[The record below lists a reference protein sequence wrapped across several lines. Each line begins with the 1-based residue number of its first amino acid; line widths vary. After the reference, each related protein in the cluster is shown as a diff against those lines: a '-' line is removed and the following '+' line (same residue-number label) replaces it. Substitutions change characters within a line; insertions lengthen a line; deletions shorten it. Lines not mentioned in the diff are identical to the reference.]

1 MRFQSAAALPAL
13 MLLWVALPSTAV
25 AQERAGFW
33 ISGGLRLKSVGGSI
47 DSVPIDRGGTGDIT
61 ISLGWT
67 LTPQLLIGVEASGYG
82 VTLYNPAGVET
93 TGTNSVVSI
102 PYYPRGSSG
111 FFVRGGVGPTFL
123 DNTEDSP
130 PAADISGKGI
140 AVMGGAGYDFYLGRN
155 FSLTSAVD
163 YWYGDVGNV
172 EFDQSTRFT
181 DWKHNAIGVLFGI
194 KFN

>member
-13 MLLWVALPSTAV
+13 MFLWVGPSTAV

-47 DSVPIDRGGTGDIT
+47 DSVPIDRGGAGDIT

-82 VTLYNPAGVET
+82 VNSVDPAGVET

-102 PYYPRGSSG
+102 TYYPRRSSG

-123 DNTEDSP
+123 DNSEESP
-130 PAADISGKGI
+130 RP
-140 AVMGGAGYDFYLGRN
+140 
-155 FSLTSAVD
+155 LTFLAKAS
-163 YWYGDVGNV
+163 
-172 EFDQSTRFT
+172 R
-181 DWKHNAIGVLFGI
+181 
-194 KFN
+194 